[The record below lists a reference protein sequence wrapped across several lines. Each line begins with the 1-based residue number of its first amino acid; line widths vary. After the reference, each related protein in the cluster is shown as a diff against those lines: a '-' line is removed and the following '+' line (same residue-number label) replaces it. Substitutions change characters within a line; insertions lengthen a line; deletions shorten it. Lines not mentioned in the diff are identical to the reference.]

1 MNVQNLI
8 VFFSKHT
15 YIFTISFLLL
25 HTNVMR
31 AHNKNTNPKTCL
43 KKDQHIFLLSQTT
56 NTKNVKLY
64 VFISFQQHKK
74 FQTRYPYSRVKEFE
88 H

>member
-8 VFFSKHT
+8 VFVASIT

-31 AHNKNTNPKTCL
+31 AHNKNTNPKTIL

-64 VFISFQQHKK
+64 VSISFQQHKK
-74 FQTRYPYSRVKEFE
+74 FQNMLSLLLCKELK